1 MFDRKFPTE
10 AREVAQ
16 PVKALTSK
24 PAYLNLIPGTH
35 MVGTENQ
42 LPYVAL
48 WPPYEDKK
56 KHK

>member
-56 KHK
+56 KT